1 MTFQDFNFK
10 DTLNQAIEEAGFTE
24 PSPVQKDAIP
34 LILEGHDLI
43 GQAQT
48 GTGKTAA
55 FGLPIIQMMEGN
67 KGVEALVIVP
77 TRELAMQV
85 SDELFRFGKTAGLK
99 TATVYG
105 GAAYNKQIER
115 INQANIIVA
124 TPGRLQDLL
133 KTNRISLNPKF
144 VVLDEADEMLDM
156 GFLDEIKN
164 IFTFLPK
171 ERQTLMFS
179 ATMPKQIKILAEQIL
194 NSPKSVTITKSERTN
209 TDITQK
215 FYVVAD
221 YERDDAL
228 LRLIDYKAPNKCIIF
243 CRMKKEVDRLSSYMT
258 SQGFKVAAL
267 HGDMEQK
274 QRENTIRTFKQSLVD
289 ILIATDVAARGLDV
303 SDVSH
308 VFNYHIPFDSESY
321 VHRIGRTGRAG
332 NKGEAIT
339 LVSPNELRT
348 IKRIEKDVGTTMVS
362 EVIPTRQEVQNR
374 KDDDLITKITETEVT
389 PSAIELVKTLQH
401 DIDIVAIAHLLA
413 TMVQNEVGVKGKD
426 IIGLSLEEIELL
438 IERAKSQRGS
448 TSGSGNRR
456 GNDRNRSRSTGDRG
470 GRTGGGERGAGD
482 RGGRT
487 GGGERG
493 AGDRG
498 GRTGGGDRGAGD
510 RGGRTGGG
518 ERGASN
524 RGGRTGGGD
533 RGRSKS
539 ND

>member
-1 MTFQDFNFK
+1 MTFNEFNFK
-10 DTLNQAIEEAGFTE
+10 DTLNQAIADAGFKE
-24 PSPVQKDAIP
+24 PSPVQADAIP

-55 FGLPIIQMMEGN
+55 FGLPVIQQMTGN

-85 SDELFRFGKTAGLK
+85 SDELFRFGKTGGLK

-105 GAAYNKQIER
+105 GTAYNKQIER

-133 KTNRISLNPKF
+133 KSKKIKLNPSF

-164 IFTFLPK
+164 IFTFLPEK
-171 ERQTLMFS
+171 RQTLMFS

-209 TDITQK
+209 TDITQM

-228 LRLIDYKAPNKCIIF
+228 LRLIDYKNPNKCIIF

-258 SQGFKVAAL
+258 AQGFKVAAL

-274 QRENTIRTFKQSLVD
+274 QREHTIRSFKQGLVE
-289 ILIATDVAARGLDV
+289 IFIATDVAARGLDV
-303 SDVSH
+303 NDVTH

-348 IKRIEKDVGTTMVS
+348 IKRIEKDVGTVMVS
-362 EVIPTRQEVQNR
+362 EVIPTRQEVQSR
-374 KDDDLITKITETEVT
+374 KDGDLLAKIANTEV
-389 PSAIELVKTLQH
+389 SASAKDMVKTLQH
-401 DIDIVAIAHLLA
+401 DIDIVTIAHLLA
-413 TMVQNEVGVKGKD
+413 TIVQEEIDVKGKD
-426 IIGLSLEEIELL
+426 IIGLGTEEVQAL
-438 IERAKSQRGS
+438 IERAKNWKGGDKNGGRSGRG
-448 TSGSGNRR
+448 R
-456 GNDRNRSRSTGDRG
+456 GRNRSRSGQRG
-470 GRTGGGERGAGD
+470 QGSERRAGGER
-482 RGGRT
+482 RGNNRGSRN
-487 GGGERG
+487 GGGNR
-493 AGDRG
+493 D
-498 GRTGGGDRGAGD
+498 
-510 RGGRTGGG
+510 
-518 ERGASN
+518 SHN
-524 RGGRTGGGD
+524 RG
-533 RGRSKS
+533 
-539 ND
+539 

>member
-1 MTFQDFNFK
+1 MTFKEFNFK
-10 DTLNQAIEEAGFTE
+10 DTLNQAIEDAGFKE
-24 PSPVQKDAIP
+24 PSPVQADAIP
-34 LILEGHDLI
+34 LILEGYDLI

-55 FGLPIIQMMEGN
+55 FGLPIIQQMSGN

-105 GAAYNKQIER
+105 GTPYNRQIDR

-133 KTNRISLNPKF
+133 KSKKIKINPSF

-164 IFTFLPK
+164 IFTYLPN

-194 NSPKSVTITKSERTN
+194 NSPKSVTITKKERTN
-209 TDITQK
+209 TDITQL
-215 FYVVAD
+215 FYVVAE

-228 LRLIDYKAPNKCIIF
+228 LRLIDYKNPNKCIIF

-258 SQGFKVAAL
+258 AQGFKVAAL

-274 QRENTIRTFKQSLVD
+274 QREHTIRSFKQGLVE
-289 ILIATDVAARGLDV
+289 IFIATDVAARGLDV
-303 SDVSH
+303 NDVSH

-348 IKRIEKDVGTTMVS
+348 IKRIEKDVGTVMIS
-362 EVIPTRQEVQNR
+362 EVIPTRQEVQTR
-374 KDDDLITKITETEVT
+374 KDDDLLSKIANIEISS
-389 PSAIELVKTLQH
+389 SAKEMVKTLQH
-401 DIDIVAIAHLLA
+401 DIDIVTIAHLLA
-413 TMVQNEVGVKGKD
+413 TIVQEEIDVKGKD
-426 IIGLSLEEIELL
+426 IIGLGTEEVKAL
-438 IERAKSQRGS
+438 IERAKNFKGS
-448 TSGSGNRR
+448 
-456 GNDRNRSRSTGDRG
+456 DRNGSRGRGRSRSRNSRSGGGGSRNGGDR
-470 GRTGGGERGAGD
+470 RGGGERRSGGSRDSRNGGGNRD
-482 RGGRT
+482 RG
-487 GGGERG
+487 
-493 AGDRG
+493 
-498 GRTGGGDRGAGD
+498 
-510 RGGRTGGG
+510 
-518 ERGASN
+518 N
-524 RGGRTGGGD
+524 R
-533 RGRSKS
+533 
-539 ND
+539 

>member
-1 MTFQDFNFK
+1 MTFKEFNFK
-10 DTLNQAIEEAGFTE
+10 DTLNQAITDAGFTE
-24 PSPVQKDAIP
+24 PSPIQAKAIP

-55 FGLPIIQMMEGN
+55 FGLPIIQQMEGD

-105 GAAYNKQIER
+105 GTAYNKQIER

-133 KTNRISLNPKF
+133 KSKRIQINPSF
-144 VVLDEADEMLDM
+144 VILDEADEMLDM

-164 IFTFLPK
+164 IFTYLPK

-194 NSPKSVTITKSERTN
+194 NNPKSVTITKSERTN
-209 TDITQK
+209 TDITQI
-215 FYVVAD
+215 FYVVAEH
-221 YERDDAL
+221 ERDDAL
-228 LRLIDYKAPNKCIIF
+228 LRLIDYKNPEKCIIF

-258 SQGFKVAAL
+258 AQGFKVASL

-274 QRENTIRTFKQSLVD
+274 QREHTIRAFKQGLVD
-289 ILIATDVAARGLDV
+289 IFIATDVAARGLDV
-303 SDVSH
+303 NDVSH

-348 IKRIEKDVGTTMVS
+348 IKRIEKDVGTVMVS
-362 EVIPTRQEVQNR
+362 DVIPTRQEVQTR
-374 KDDDLITKITETEVT
+374 KDSDLLAKIANTEISS
-389 PSAIELVKTLQH
+389 SAKEMVKTLQH
-401 DIDIVAIAHLLA
+401 DLDIVTIAHLLA
-413 TMVQNEVGVKGKD
+413 TIVQKEVDVKGKD
-426 IIGLSLEEIELL
+426 IIGLRTEEVKAL
-438 IERAKSQRGS
+438 IERAKNWKGGERNSRG
-448 TSGSGNRR
+448 R
-456 GNDRNRSRSTGDRG
+456 GRSRNRSRSRSGERNRRRG
-470 GRTGGGERGAGD
+470 NNRTSRNGGG
-482 RGGRT
+482 
-487 GGGERG
+487 
-493 AGDRG
+493 
-498 GRTGGGDRGAGD
+498 
-510 RGGRTGGG
+510 
-518 ERGASN
+518 N
-524 RGGRTGGGD
+524 REKR
-533 RGRSKS
+533 
-539 ND
+539 

>member
-1 MTFQDFNFK
+1 MTFSDFNFK
-10 DTLNQAIEEAGFTE
+10 DTLNQAINDAGFKE
-24 PSPVQKDAIP
+24 PSPVQADAIP

-55 FGLPIIQMMEGN
+55 FGLPVIQQMVGN

-105 GAAYNKQIER
+105 GTPYNRQIDR

-133 KTNRISLNPKF
+133 KTNRIKINPAF
-144 VVLDEADEMLDM
+144 VILDEADEMLDM
-156 GFLDEIKN
+156 GFLEEIKN
-164 IFTFLPK
+164 IFTYLPE

-179 ATMPKQIKILAEQIL
+179 ATMPKQIKILAEKIL
-194 NSPKSVTITKSERTN
+194 KSPKSVTITKSERTN
-209 TDITQK
+209 TDITQT

-228 LRLIDYKAPNKCIIF
+228 LRLIDYKNPNKCIIF

-258 SQGFKVAAL
+258 AQGFKVAAL

-274 QRENTIRTFKQSLVD
+274 QREHTIRSFKQGLVE
-289 ILIATDVAARGLDV
+289 IFIATDVAARGLDV
-303 SDVSH
+303 NDVSH

-348 IKRIEKDVGTTMVS
+348 IKRIEKDVGTVMIS
-362 EVIPTRQEVQNR
+362 EVIPTRQEVQSR
-374 KDDDLITKITETEVT
+374 KDGDLLSKIANTEVKA
-389 PSAIELVKTLQH
+389 SAKDMVKTLQH
-401 DIDIVAIAHLLA
+401 DLDIVTIAHLLA
-413 TMVQNEVGVKGKD
+413 TIVQEEIDVKGKD
-426 IIGLSLEEIELL
+426 IIGLGREEVKAL
-438 IERAKSQRGS
+438 IERAK
-448 TSGSGNRR
+448 NFK
-456 GNDRNRSRSTGDRG
+456 
-470 GRTGGGERGAGD
+470 
-482 RGGRT
+482 
-487 GGGERG
+487 
-493 AGDRG
+493 
-498 GRTGGGDRGAGD
+498 
-510 RGGRTGGG
+510 
-518 ERGASN
+518 
-524 RGGRTGGGD
+524 GGD
-533 RGRSKS
+533 RGRGRNRSRNRS
-539 ND
+539 GGGRGRDGNRRGGRGDGRRDRNGGGNRDSRNGGGNRGSRNGGGRNRD

>member
-1 MTFQDFNFK
+1 MTFKEFNFK
-10 DTLNQAIEEAGFTE
+10 DTLNQAIDNAGFKE
-24 PSPVQKDAIP
+24 PSPVQADAIP

-55 FGLPIIQMMEGN
+55 FGLPVIQQMVGN

-105 GAAYNKQIER
+105 GTPYNKQIER

-133 KTNRISLNPKF
+133 QSKRVSISPSF

-164 IFTFLPK
+164 IFTFLPDN
-171 ERQTLMFS
+171 RQTLMFS

-209 TDITQK
+209 TDITQL

-228 LRLIDYKAPNKCIIF
+228 LRLIDYKNPTKCIIF

-258 SQGFKVAAL
+258 AQGFKVAAL

-274 QRENTIRTFKQSLVD
+274 QREHTIRSFKQGLVE
-289 ILIATDVAARGLDV
+289 IFIATDVAARGLDV
-303 SDVSH
+303 NDVSH

-348 IKRIEKDVGTTMVS
+348 IKRIEKDVGTVMMS
-362 EVIPTRQEVQNR
+362 EVIPTRQEVQSR
-374 KDDDLITKITETEVT
+374 KDGDLLAKIANTEVKV
-389 PSAIELVKTLQH
+389 SAKEMVKTIQH
-401 DIDIVAIAHLLA
+401 DIDIVNIAHLLA
-413 TMVQNEVGVKGKD
+413 TIVQEEIDVKGKD
-426 IIGLSLEEIELL
+426 IIGLGSEEVKAL
-438 IERAKSQRGS
+438 IERAKNWKG
-448 TSGSGNRR
+448 GDKNGNRGR
-456 GNDRNRSRSTGDRG
+456 GRNRSRGGSRG
-470 GRTGGGERGAGD
+470 R
-482 RGGRT
+482 
-487 GGGERG
+487 
-493 AGDRG
+493 
-498 GRTGGGDRGAGD
+498 GGDRD
-510 RGGRTGGG
+510 R
-518 ERGASN
+518 N
-524 RGGRTGGGD
+524 GGD
-533 RGRSKS
+533 RNSGGRSGDRRS
-539 ND
+539 SGGSRDSRNGGGNNRGSRNRGQA

>member
-1 MTFQDFNFK
+1 VTFSDFNFK
-10 DTLNQAIEEAGFTE
+10 DTLNQAIDDAGFKE
-24 PSPVQKDAIP
+24 PSPVQADAIP

-55 FGLPIIQMMEGN
+55 FGLPVIQQMVGN

-105 GAAYNKQIER
+105 GTPYNKQIER

-133 KTNRISLNPKF
+133 KSKRIQINPSF
-144 VVLDEADEMLDM
+144 VILDEADEMLDM

-164 IFTFLPK
+164 IFTFLPD

-179 ATMPKQIKILAEQIL
+179 ATMPRQIKVLAEKIL
-194 NSPKSVTITKSERTN
+194 KSPKSVTITKSERTN
-209 TDITQK
+209 SDITQL

-228 LRLIDYKAPNKCIIF
+228 LRLIDFKNPNKCIIF

-258 SQGFKVAAL
+258 AQGFKVASL

-274 QRENTIRTFKQSLVD
+274 QREHTIRSFKQGLVD
-289 ILIATDVAARGLDV
+289 IFIATDVAARGLDV
-303 SDVSH
+303 NDVSH

-348 IKRIEKDVGTTMVS
+348 IKRIEKDVGVVMVS
-362 EVIPTRQEVQNR
+362 EVIPTRQEVQTR
-374 KDDDLITKITETEVT
+374 KDGDLLAKISNTEVT
-389 PSAIELVKTLQH
+389 ASGKDMVKTLLH
-401 DIDIVAIAHLLA
+401 DIDIVTIAQLLA
-413 TMVQNEVGVKGKD
+413 TIVQQEVDVKGKD
-426 IIGLSLEEIELL
+426 IIGLGTEEVQAL
-438 IERAKSQRGS
+438 IERAKNFKGGDRNGGGRG
-448 TSGSGNRR
+448 
-456 GNDRNRSRSTGDRG
+456 RNRSRNRSGGGGSRGGSRGGGNRDRG
-470 GRTGGGERGAGD
+470 GRSGDRRGGGGERSGGGNRDSRNGGGNNRGSRNGGGNRD
-482 RGGRT
+482 RG
-487 GGGERG
+487 
-493 AGDRG
+493 
-498 GRTGGGDRGAGD
+498 
-510 RGGRTGGG
+510 
-518 ERGASN
+518 
-524 RGGRTGGGD
+524 
-533 RGRSKS
+533 
-539 ND
+539 

>member
-1 MTFQDFNFK
+1 MTFKEFNFK
-10 DTLNQAIEEAGFTE
+10 NTLNQAINSAGFKE
-24 PSPVQKDAIP
+24 PSPVQKDSIP
-34 LILEGHDLI
+34 IILEGLDMI

-55 FGLPIIQMMEGN
+55 FGLPIIQMMDGN
-67 KGVEALVIVP
+67 SKVEALVIVP

-105 GAAYNKQIER
+105 GTAYNKQIER

-133 KTNRISLNPKF
+133 KSKKIKINPKF

-164 IFTFLPK
+164 IFTFLP
-171 ERQTLMFS
+171 EDRQTLMFS
-179 ATMPKQIKILAEQIL
+179 ATMPKQIKLLAEKIL
-194 NSPKSVTITKSERTN
+194 KSPKSVTITKSERTN

-228 LRLIDYKAPNKCIIF
+228 LRLIDYKNPSKCIIF

-258 SQGFKVAAL
+258 SQGFKVASL

-274 QRENTIRTFKQSLVD
+274 QRENTIRSFKQGLVE
-289 ILIATDVAARGLDV
+289 IFIATDVAARGLDV
-303 SDVSH
+303 NDVSH

-348 IKRIEKDVGTTMVS
+348 IKRIEKDVGTTMAS
-362 EVIPTRQEVQNR
+362 QVIPTRQEVQSK
-374 KDDDLITKITETEVT
+374 KDSDLLNKITKTEVT
-389 PSAIELVKTLQH
+389 PSAIDMVKTLQH
-401 DIDIVAIAHLLA
+401 DIDIVTIAHLLA
-413 TMVQNEVGVKGKD
+413 AIVQKEVDVKGKD
-426 IIGLSLEEIELL
+426 IIGLGQEEIEKL
-438 IERAKSQRGS
+438 IERAKNQRGGDS
-448 TSGSGNRR
+448 R
-456 GNDRNRSRSTGDRG
+456 GNSRGRGRNRGRGGNRSRG
-470 GRTGGGERGAGD
+470 GRRD
-482 RGGRT
+482 GRRS
-487 GGGERG
+487 ENR
-493 AGDRG
+493 
-498 GRTGGGDRGAGD
+498 GGDRRD
-510 RGGRTGGG
+510 RRD
-518 ERGASN
+518 N
-524 RGGRTGGGD
+524 RNRD
-533 RGRSKS
+533 RS
-539 ND
+539 